1 MNSKTPSFA
10 SPAVRTEM
18 LVIDGISVRLNFSNK
33 QNSDAFEN
41 IRKALLQTNQMGKKI
56 AGIQ

>member
-10 SPAVRTEM
+10 PPTVRTETLM
-18 LVIDGISVRLNFSNK
+18 IEGISVRLNFSDK
-33 QNSDAFEN
+33 QNPDAFEN